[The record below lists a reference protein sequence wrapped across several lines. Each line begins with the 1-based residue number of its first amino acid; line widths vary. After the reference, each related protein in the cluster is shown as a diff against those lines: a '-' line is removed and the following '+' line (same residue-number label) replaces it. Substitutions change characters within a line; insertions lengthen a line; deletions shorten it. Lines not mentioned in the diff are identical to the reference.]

1 MAKFKV
7 GDKVRLKKVLVV
19 GRFYGGVP
27 LFRGMKESAE
37 ADGGIHEVKKLWDGS
52 YDAYILDTNE
62 PYVYPEEMLELVEK
76 EEEKTPKEEEKDL
89 KDLLEALMLMSQLE
103 RIMKRLDGIIGSN
116 EEE

>member
-7 GDKVRLKKVLVV
+7 GDKVRLKKVLEV

-27 LFRGMKESAE
+27 LSQEMKENAE
-37 ADGGIHEVKKLWDGS
+37 ADGGIHEVKKLWKGS
-52 YDAYILDTNE
+52 LNAYYLDTLY
-62 PYVYPEEMLELVEK
+62 PYVYTEVMLELVEE
-76 EEEKTPKEEEKDL
+76 EEEKTPKKDNDP